1 MQLYR
6 PMMKKVISLL
16 LFGALLAMPALQA
29 QESLNDQ
36 GTKGP
41 ILKNTIR
48 LNLTNPVFFGKRSLV
63 IGYERIIKKNQ
74 SFSINIGQAALPKFL
89 SLGIEGDSTIQIN
102 RSSKEGGFNI
112 SGDYRFYLGDL
123 NKYSAPRG
131 VYIGPYASYST
142 MGRENSWNLDTDNF
156 QGEVITD
163 LNFRFTAIGV
173 QLGYQFV
180 LWKRV
185 ALDLLLI
192 GPGIANYSLEAKL
205 NTTLDIEDEQALF
218 EKINEILNEKFPGY
232 TFTIDDV
239 DFIKKGTASTT
250 TLGYRYVIHLGFR
263 F

>member
-1 MQLYR
+1 MRKYALF
-6 PMMKKVISLL
+6 LL
-16 LFGALLAMPALQA
+16 LVTTLSSSALFA
-29 QESLNDQ
+29 QEEMSEQ
-36 GTKGP
+36 KGEERVF
-41 ILKNTIR
+41 KNTIR

-74 SFSINIGQAALPKFL
+74 SFSINIGQATLPKFF

-102 RSSKEGGFNI
+102 KSSKDRGFNI

-142 MGRENSWNLDTDNF
+142 MGRENSWNLNTDNF

-192 GPGIANYSLEAKL
+192 GPGVANYSLEAKL
-205 NTTLDIEDEQALF
+205 NTTLDVGDEEALY

-232 TFTIDDV
+232 TFAIDDV
-239 DFIKKGTASTT
+239 DFKKTGTANTT